1 MELTPQQMQCLV
13 VNGQKMAGTF
23 GWDIGAN
30 SPDIDLNY
38 KWNIFPNGVTL
49 LAVKM
54 QNIREHFFIRAGK
67 SAVMIKKYIH

>member
-13 VNGQKMAGTF
+13 VNGQKMAGRC
-23 GWDIGAN
+23 WDIGVN

-38 KWNIFPNGVTL
+38 KWNIFANGVTL

-54 QNIREHFFIRAGK
+54 HNIKEHFFIRAGK